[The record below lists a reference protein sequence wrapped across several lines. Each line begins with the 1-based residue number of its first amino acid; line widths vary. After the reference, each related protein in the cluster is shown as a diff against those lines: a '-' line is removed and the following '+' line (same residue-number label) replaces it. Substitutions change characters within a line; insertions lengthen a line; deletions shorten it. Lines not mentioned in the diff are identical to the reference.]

1 MAVSRAK
8 PTPPRVVLD
17 TDQVLSAL
25 VLSGGATETLRS
37 GWQSGRFIPLASK
50 ATVGELVDGLAWPG
64 FALTAD
70 EQEELLFDYLL
81 FCEIVEARTS
91 ARSAPARH
99 SPSSDLPSFEL
110 AITGRAK
117 CLVTDNRDLPG
128 LAAEHSCRIV
138 GADEFLARL
147 EPA

>member
-1 MAVSRAK
+1 MVASRAK
-8 PTPPRVVLD
+8 RTPPRVVLD
-17 TDQVLSAL
+17 TDHVLSAL
-25 VLSGGATETLRS
+25 VLTGDATEALRR
-37 GWQSGRFIPLASK
+37 GWQEGQFTPLASK
-50 ATVGELVDGLAWPG
+50 ATVGELVGGLAWPG

-81 FCEIVEARTS
+81 FCEIVGAGAS
-91 ARSAPARH
+91 APSAPARR
-99 SPSSDLPSFEL
+99 SPPDLPSLEL

-128 LAAEHSCRIV
+128 LATELSCRIV
-138 GADEFLARL
+138 GAEEFLARL

>member
-1 MAVSRAK
+1 MAASRAK
-8 PTPPRVVLD
+8 RTPPRVVLD

-25 VLSGGATETLRS
+25 VLSGGATETLRR
-37 GWQSGRFIPLASK
+37 GWQGGRFTPLASK
-50 ATVGELVDGLAWPG
+50 ATVGELMGGLAWPG

-81 FCEIVEARTS
+81 YCEIVEAGTPAPPLA
-91 ARSAPARH
+91 ARRH
-99 SPSSDLPSFEL
+99 PSDLPSLGL
-110 AITGRAK
+110 AIAGRAK
-117 CLVTDNRDLPG
+117 CLVTDDRDLPG
-128 LAAEHSCRIV
+128 LASEFSCRIV

>member
-1 MAVSRAK
+1 MAASRAK
-8 PTPPRVVLD
+8 RTPPRVVLD

-25 VLSGGATETLRS
+25 VLSGGATETLRR
-37 GWQSGRFIPLASK
+37 GWQGGRFTPLASK
-50 ATVGELVDGLAWPG
+50 ATVGELVGGLAWPG

-81 FCEIVEARTS
+81 FCEIVEAGTS
-91 ARSAPARH
+91 APSAPARRG
-99 SPSSDLPSFEL
+99 PSDLPSLEL
-110 AITGRAK
+110 AIAGRAK

-128 LAAEHSCRIV
+128 LATELSCRIV
-138 GADEFLARL
+138 GAEEFLARL

>member
-1 MAVSRAK
+1 MAASRAK
-8 PTPPRVVLD
+8 RTPPRVVLD

-25 VLSGGATETLRS
+25 VLSGGATESLRR
-37 GWQSGRFIPLASK
+37 GWQSGRFTPLASK
-50 ATVGELVDGLAWPG
+50 ATVGELVGGLAWTG

-81 FCEIVEARTS
+81 FCEIVEAGTS
-91 ARSAPARH
+91 APSAPARRN
-99 SPSSDLPSFEL
+99 PSDLPSLEL

-117 CLVTDNRDLPG
+117 CLVTDNRDLPS
-128 LAAEHSCRIV
+128 LAPELSCRIV